1 MTQTHPLSRT
11 LVALALT
18 ASVALLLAGCS
29 RHTSLTVRADLIP
42 FLDSAST
49 QTTVP
54 YTGGTTTIDLPPN
67 SSQPTAGTLVD
78 LNGVGVPTDA
88 IRTVDGLA
96 LDFAV
101 TVTPDSDIDPGTAT
115 LFIAPASETDIFQ
128 SGYEVA
134 QVSVPALPATLSTTV
149 TGAFQLDAQHHADA
163 FTQIQSGSFRLGV
176 ALQAS
181 ASSSGQAQ
189 LDLTHLEVAVS
200 LPPGWGLP

>member
-1 MTQTHPLSRT
+1 MLG
-11 LVALALT
+11 ALALT
-18 ASVALLLAGCS
+18 ASLALLLSGCS
-29 RHTSLTVRADLIP
+29 RHTALTVRADLIP

-54 YTGGTTTIDLPPN
+54 YTGGTITIDLPPN

-78 LNGVGVPTDA
+78 LNGVGVPADA
-88 IRTVDGLA
+88 IRTIDGLA

-101 TVTPDSDIDPGTAT
+101 AVMPDSDIDAGTAT
-115 LFIAPASETDIFQ
+115 LYIAPASETDIFQ

-134 QVSVPALPATLSTTV
+134 QVSIPALPATRSTTV

-163 FTQIQSGSFRLGV
+163 FTRVQSGSFRLGV
-176 ALQAS
+176 ALHAS
-181 ASSSGQAQ
+181 AASGGQAQ
-189 LDLTHLEVAVS
+189 LDLTRLEVAVS